1 VIGGA
6 RFVPP
11 DLLSSAKGSD
21 EPPWVTEG
29 RKDLDFHETGN
40 NRGIQKFC
48 DQAKCGNEGDRWCAI
63 WANAKLEVSG
73 IGGTENAL
81 AVSFSEHPSFIKL
94 NGPALGAIVVWEHH
108 VGFYMGESPDGKK
121 IWILGGNQDDM
132 VSKEFKVRD
141 AAFRGYWWPRKSV
154 PAPQVGVIQVT
165 SEAGGLARKVT

>member
-1 VIGGA
+1 M
-6 RFVPP
+6 
-11 DLLSSAKGSD
+11 
-21 EPPWVTEG
+21 
-29 RKDLDFHETGN
+29 
-40 NRGIQKFC
+40 
-48 DQAKCGNEGDRWCAI
+48 
-63 WANAKLEVSG
+63 
-73 IGGTENAL
+73 
-81 AVSFSEHPSFIKL
+81 SFSEHPSFIKL